1 MKRSLGKRG
10 ASKRR
15 RGKIS
20 RPLVSKLGIATQ
32 DNSDGTELDGAD
44 SNQLSEVQ
52 PMNAKSNTNIDDSS
66 ENLDASV
73 RDDNLVMD
81 VDEDLSD
88 GNLPQVES
96 SDAVAVVT
104 SKAKADIEINDQEV
118 KKIVTH
124 AGEIKR
130 KRGRLRKEKKG
141 LSVATKLE
149 SDKENIGPEI
159 ASSNQK
165 RETRSGQRRQSLVN
179 ESLGIEATL
188 KSAESHSAFDST
200 GNWRK

>member
-52 PMNAKSNTNIDDSS
+52 PMNAKSNIDDSS

-130 KRGRLRKEKKG
+130 KRGRLRKEKKS
-141 LSVATKLE
+141 LSVSTKLE

-159 ASSNQK
+159 ASRDQK
-165 RETRSGQRRQSLVN
+165 RETRSGQRRQSLVT
-179 ESLGIEATL
+179 ESLGIESTL